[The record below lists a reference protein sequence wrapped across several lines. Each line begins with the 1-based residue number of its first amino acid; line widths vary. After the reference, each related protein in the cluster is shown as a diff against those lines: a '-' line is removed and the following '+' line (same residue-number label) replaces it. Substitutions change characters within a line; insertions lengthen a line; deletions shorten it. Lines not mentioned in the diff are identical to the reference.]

1 MTSSFDWAIVLD
13 VGVGLG
19 ILLVGIGALIVCRAL
34 ATTLERVNVTL
45 GEVDKQISTLSVPV
59 VRTLDHVGGIADTAD
74 ATLARLGA
82 AVGQLETAA
91 GAVAKTTALA
101 SEAVSPAV
109 VNVGATL
116 TGVSAGIRR
125 LIRGGRTNGGL
136 HSEDGVHDVMPH
148 EDRP

>member
-1 MTSSFDWAIVLD
+1 VTSSFDWAIVLD
-13 VGVGLG
+13 IGVGLG
-19 ILLVGIGALIVCRAL
+19 ILLVGIGVLTVCKAL
-34 ATTLERVNVTL
+34 ASTLERVNVTL
-45 GEVDKQISTLSVPV
+45 GEVDKQISNLSVPV

-91 GAVAKTTALA
+91 NAVAKTTALA
-101 SEAVSPAV
+101 SDAVSPAV

-116 TGVSAGIRR
+116 TGLSAGIRR
-125 LIRGGRTNGGL
+125 LVRGGRSNDGL
-136 HSEDGVHDVMPH
+136 HGDVMPH